1 LGLTGG
7 SYPAWPSPNLCPS
20 LDVPENVWPL
30 VPASTKARHA
40 PFGDFKSLL
49 QKVFLARESKLA
61 AIDIVESLPALND
74 IYKGEV
80 DED

>member
-1 LGLTGG
+1 
-7 SYPAWPSPNLCPS
+7 
-20 LDVPENVWPL
+20 
-30 VPASTKARHA
+30 
-40 PFGDFKSLL
+40 L